1 MHRVDAGRIRI
12 LVDLKPAFDGFAGI
26 PQETRLLFRALR
38 GLSMCETAGL
48 VQHGGR
54 HLRAGL
60 RVDERRSVSA
70 QIYQLSKL
78 IVSMNERSSTSRF
91 DAVAEVVRGQF
102 LSLMLRLRTSFG
114 LSVPLSIFRS
124 ELFADFVWR
133 TLFEKTLA
141 IADKDAVAG
150 GDYLVLRPSRKA
162 LQNISLRTKPTAV
175 PRFPVI
181 DTAGFDYLL
190 AQTPFP
196 GRVSKGTRMIV
207 RYHDAVPLLMPHTIK
222 DKAFHQASHY
232 QALRSNV
239 ASGALF
245 ACVSEATRRDL
256 LTIFPE
262 AESRA
267 RVIHNM
273 VSDEF
278 YLEEKPRAMVSRVI
292 RNRLAESKALDARSP
307 AEKQDP
313 GNFEYMLMVS
323 TLEPR
328 KNHALLLSAWE
339 QLKYSGNPDL
349 KLVVVGNLGWDAS
362 ATLRAFR
369 PLITRGELF
378 WLQNVP
384 AMELRALYQHAAVT
398 VCPSLAEG
406 FDYSGVEAMR
416 CGCAVASSDIPVHRE
431 IYGDASAFFNPYA
444 PRDAAQVLAGLLG
457 SGNAGRRADLVRRGQ
472 EVSDRYTPERIAS
485 LWVELLSTAHVASPH
500 KP

>member
-1 MHRVDAGRIRI
+1 MKANCARI

-38 GLSMCETAGL
+38 GLPGCDTTGL

-60 RVDERRSVSA
+60 RAGESGTISA
-70 QIYQLSKL
+70 EIYQLSKL
-78 IVSMNERSSTSRF
+78 IVSINERSSTTRLEALADGVKSQL
-91 DAVAEVVRGQF
+91 ATQV
-102 LSLMLRLRTSFG
+102 LRLRTALG
-114 LSVPLSIFRS
+114 LPVHLSIFRS

-133 TLFEKTLA
+133 TLFEKTLPVG
-141 IADKDAVAG
+141 DKDAVAG

-162 LQNISLRTKPTAV
+162 LQNVSLRTKSTSV
-175 PRFPVI
+175 PRFPMI
-181 DTAGFDYLL
+181 DTSGFDFLL

-196 GRVSKGTRMIV
+196 GRVSKGTRIVV

-222 DKAFHQASHY
+222 DKAFHQATHY

-239 ASGALF
+239 AGGALF
-245 ACVSEATRRDL
+245 VCVSEATRRDL

-262 AESRA
+262 VESRA
-267 RVIHNM
+267 QVIHNM
-273 VSDEF
+273 VSEEF
-278 YLEEKPRAMVSRVI
+278 HREESPRAMVSRVI
-292 RNRLAESKALDARSP
+292 RNRLAEAKALDARSP
-307 AEKQDP
+307 AETQDP
-313 GNFEYMLMVS
+313 GEFDYLLMVS

-349 KLVVVGNLGWDAS
+349 KLVVVGNLGWDAT

-369 PLITRGELF
+369 PLISRGELF

-384 AMELRALYQHAAVT
+384 ARELRALYQHAAVT

-431 IYGDASAFFNPYA
+431 VYGDASAFFNPYS
-444 PRDAAQVLAGLLG
+444 PRDAAEVLAGLLG
-457 SGNAGRRADLVRRGQ
+457 PGNAGRRAELAGRGQ
-472 EVSDRYTPERIAS
+472 VVGGRYMAGRIVPQWA
-485 LWVELLSTAHVASPH
+485 ELLSDHGRRAQS
-500 KP
+500 